1 MRTLIATGCALAALA
16 AVPSS
21 ASARPALA
29 ALSDSG
35 ALVAY
40 CAQPT
45 SARNAAAAKR
55 TGPLGW
61 LMRATLSEDED
72 EPARFGMV
80 MSHYLRSPLLTSF
93 FSIVPCPSD
102 KRADGAEEGRTSCAL
117 LVIRGR
123 DGEESLSID
132 LPVAGATTAAALRG
146 IVSELQTRGEPFL
159 LIQADG
165 ELELPAG
172 AIREVR
178 SAGC

>member
-21 ASARPALA
+21 ALA
-29 ALSDSG
+29 GPRLEPLMDAAPL
-35 ALVAY
+35 AAY

-45 SARNAAAAKR
+45 SARTAAAKR

-61 LMRATLSEDED
+61 LMRATLGEEED
-72 EPARFGMV
+72 EPARFGIV

-93 FSIVPCPSD
+93 FSLVPCPSD
-102 KRADGAEEGRTSCAL
+102 KRANEAEEGATACAL

-123 DGEESLSID
+123 DGEESLSVD
-132 LPVAGATTAAALRG
+132 LPVAGARTAAALRG

-178 SAGC
+178 SGGC